1 MSQDEKLKPF
11 VNHFPE
17 LENFAKQITEK
28 KSHQIGR
35 DILVEVLKRQNTGFP
50 LSKESKKNIDLLQSE
65 TTFTVTTGHQL
76 CMLTGPLYFIYK
88 IISTLNLCEQL
99 NAKYPTSNFVPIF
112 WMASED
118 HDFKEVNHIN
128 VFGKKIEWDTKKNGA
143 VGRMNLDGF
152 GDVISELKLV
162 LGSHENAEK
171 LITLFEQAYLNHDN
185 LAETTRYLV
194 NELFGKYGLVII
206 DGDDKDLKKQFIPQ
220 MKKDILKSGFVS
232 TIQQCSNSLAK
243 NYKAQAF
250 IRNINFFKLS
260 EGIRE
265 LIKGGITEREL
276 EKNPEKFSPNVLLRP
291 LYQEVILP
299 NIAYIGGEAE
309 VAYWMQLKT
318 AFEQEK
324 IPFPL
329 LVLRNSA
336 LLINKKQQHTFKKL
350 GFQLE
355 DLFLMEDELNKR
367 YVLTHS
373 NVEISLEKDKKDLDL
388 LYQKLSSKT
397 SDIGLQNSI
406 NAQLKKQ
413 LSSLDNFQEKL
424 MRIEKKKSE
433 SAINQI
439 AKIKKQLFPNNVL
452 QERYDS
458 FIAYYL
464 EDGDNFIKTLKK
476 NFDPL
481 NPNFVVLNLKN

>member
-1 MSQDEKLKPF
+1 
-11 VNHFPE
+11 
-17 LENFAKQITEK
+17 
-28 KSHQIGR
+28 
-35 DILVEVLKRQNTGFP
+35 
-50 LSKESKKNIDLLQSE
+50 
-65 TTFTVTTGHQL
+65 
-76 CMLTGPLYFIYK
+76 
-88 IISTLNLCEQL
+88 
-99 NAKYPTSNFVPIF
+99 
-112 WMASED
+112 
-118 HDFKEVNHIN
+118 
-128 VFGKKIEWDTKKNGA
+128 
-143 VGRMNLDGF
+143 
-152 GDVISELKLV
+152 
-162 LGSHENAEK
+162 
-171 LITLFEQAYLNHDN
+171 
-185 LAETTRYLV
+185 
-194 NELFGKYGLVII
+194 
-206 DGDDKDLKKQFIPQ
+206 
-220 MKKDILKSGFVS
+220 
-232 TIQQCSNSLAK
+232 
-243 NYKAQAF
+243 
-250 IRNINFFKLS
+250 
-260 EGIRE
+260 
-265 LIKGGITEREL
+265 
-276 EKNPEKFSPNVLLRP
+276 
-291 LYQEVILP
+291 
-299 NIAYIGGEAE
+299 
-309 VAYWMQLKT
+309 
-318 AFEQEK
+318 
-324 IPFPL
+324 
-329 LVLRNSA
+329 VLRNSA

-464 EDGDNFIKTLKK
+464 EDGDNFIKKLKN

>member
-1 MSQDEKLKPF
+1 
-11 VNHFPE
+11 
-17 LENFAKQITEK
+17 
-28 KSHQIGR
+28 
-35 DILVEVLKRQNTGFP
+35 
-50 LSKESKKNIDLLQSE
+50 
-65 TTFTVTTGHQL
+65 
-76 CMLTGPLYFIYK
+76 
-88 IISTLNLCEQL
+88 
-99 NAKYPTSNFVPIF
+99 
-112 WMASED
+112 
-118 HDFKEVNHIN
+118 
-128 VFGKKIEWDTKKNGA
+128 
-143 VGRMNLDGF
+143 
-152 GDVISELKLV
+152 
-162 LGSHENAEK
+162 
-171 LITLFEQAYLNHDN
+171 
-185 LAETTRYLV
+185 
-194 NELFGKYGLVII
+194 
-206 DGDDKDLKKQFIPQ
+206 
-220 MKKDILKSGFVS
+220 
-232 TIQQCSNSLAK
+232 
-243 NYKAQAF
+243 
-250 IRNINFFKLS
+250 
-260 EGIRE
+260 
-265 LIKGGITEREL
+265 
-276 EKNPEKFSPNVLLRP
+276 VLLRP